1 MWLRPHLALVLL
13 PLMVSVDGWEATSV
27 EANQSRTVDNVGA
40 GRHVLEV
47 KDSAGRPIERRY
59 VELAG
64 GEDYHWRIETCS
76 PH

>member
-1 MWLRPHLALVLL
+1 
-13 PLMVSVDGWEATSV
+13 
-27 EANQSRTVDNVGA
+27 VDNVGA

>member
-1 MWLRPHLALVLL
+1 VLNESQCTVT
-13 PLMVSVDGWEATSV
+13 VSVDGWEATSV

-47 KDSAGRPIERRY
+47 KDSAGRPIRTPLRRASPAARTTTGASR
-59 VELAG
+59 L
-64 GEDYHWRIETCS
+64 CS